1 MKKKVV
7 LVVDED
13 SRRAEKLLFIVR
25 LGGYETQT
33 FGSTAAALNW
43 VKYGCSVGEV
53 LCLLFN
59 HPGKEEQAGEI
70 FATWAAAGKTVPVV
84 LVQREK
90 GNWNHLLTLGEKD
103 HFFVCEPENVMQVL
117 DLLSAIECAD
127 KGAAA
132 GSEKFLASGEASSR
146 DVVSDESDPGNW
158 WMGLP
163 EVENC

>member
-1 MKKKVV
+1 MKKKIV

-43 VKYGCSVGEV
+43 VKYGCSVSEI

-59 HPGKEEQAGEI
+59 HPGKQEQAEEV
-70 FATWAAAGKTVPVV
+70 FATWTATGKIVPVV

-90 GNWNHLLTLGEKD
+90 SNRNHLHTIDEKD
-103 HFFVCEPENVMQVL
+103 HFFVCEPESVMQVL
-117 DLLSAIECAD
+117 DILSAIEGTD

-132 GSEKFLASGEASSR
+132 GPEKFLACGEVSSR
-146 DVVSDESDPGNW
+146 GVVSAKSDPATG
-158 WMGLP
+158 GRA
-163 EVENC
+163 CRR